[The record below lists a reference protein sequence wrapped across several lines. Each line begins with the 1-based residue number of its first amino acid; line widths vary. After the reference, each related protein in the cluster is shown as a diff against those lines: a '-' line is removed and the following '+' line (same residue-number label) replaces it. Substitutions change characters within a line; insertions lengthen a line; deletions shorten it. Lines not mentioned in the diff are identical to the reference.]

1 MASENSINSKN
12 SLYERITKLKD
23 GTDEGRGYND
33 IKDIK
38 SKYKDSVDC
47 KGYKDSKD
55 SNDIKDQ
62 G

>member
-12 SLYERITKLKD
+12 SLYERITNLKD
-23 GTDEGRGYND
+23 GTDEVRGYND